1 MWDELARWAL
11 TRDHSRKCHAPTCLG
26 SVVQQIH
33 LEHLRS
39 VPGRMAHKDRTQPC
53 KKKRC
58 LRGIKV
64 ESVDGTSREQ
74 VRVGKTCWWESLER
88 IVLKMDLGR
97 APAWLVQSVEMR
109 LNHTGSQGRAPVWWC
124 TVYNTCDT
132 KRKFK
137 NQSWKEDG
145 KGGGWVRREKN
156 PTLLEKQLQGPLD
169 TRLQKRVDT
178 PATERPPPTRFLP
191 SSRRPGLIGAP
202 NREITQ
208 NSKLFPSSKY

>member
-1 MWDELARWAL
+1 MWDELAHWAL

-58 LRGIKV
+58 LRGIK

-109 LNHTGSQGRAPVWWC
+109 LNHRVPRPSLCGGVQFTIHAIL
-124 TVYNTCDT
+124 
-132 KRKFK
+132 
-137 NQSWKEDG
+137 KENLRTNFGG
-145 KGGGWVRREKN
+145 KMEKV
-156 PTLLEKQLQGPLD
+156 ED
-169 TRLQKRVDT
+169 
-178 PATERPPPTRFLP
+178 E
-191 SSRRPGLIGAP
+191 
-202 NREITQ
+202 
-208 NSKLFPSSKY
+208 